1 MPGCNLLLD
10 GLDES
15 GSGGFGVKAD
25 DEANF
30 TPPSLGPNV
39 NRAHGAIVSSVC
51 VKCNKSDN
59 KTMRNAKGQ
68 YLQGSPGRP
77 RGAGN
82 KLAAR
87 VLKDLF
93 AHWNESAAPGSNMT
107 KGLAA
112 MEMMYKEK
120 PNEYVRAV
128 LSVMPKEFA
137 IENFTAGMSVDDIDE
152 LMAKIRDMLLAR
164 EPQTEQPSETAH

>member
-1 MPGCNLLLD
+1 
-10 GLDES
+10 
-15 GSGGFGVKAD
+15 
-25 DEANF
+25 
-30 TPPSLGPNV
+30 
-39 NRAHGAIVSSVC
+39 
-51 VKCNKSDN
+51 
-59 KTMRNAKGQ
+59 MRNAKGQ

-77 RGAGN
+77 RGARN

-87 VLKDLF
+87 VLEDLF

-128 LSVMPKEFA
+128 LSVMPKELA
-137 IENFTAGMSVDDIDE
+137 IENFTAGMKSR
-152 LMAKIRDMLLAR
+152 MARLDF
-164 EPQTEQPSETAH
+164 